1 MSSASMKPQHVAPA
15 LTVTIS
21 SSTSISFN
29 PSSAQVASGG
39 VVSFASANST
49 AWEVELFNKD
59 NNEAHAMRLY
69 VPASGSSEMI
79 AAPMNSPRE
88 VHFNIMAYPN
98 AKPSKTGT
106 SGTYKIT
113 ITSGAGDGE

>member
-88 VHFNIMAYPN
+88 VHFNIMAYSG
-98 AKPSKTGT
+98 AKPNKTGT

-113 ITSGAGDGE
+113 ITSGPVGGE